1 MLFLFNMKS
10 GKGMI
15 RNRLGEILDIF
26 VKSGF
31 EVTAHPTQC
40 YKDAEQITMKE
51 AGRYDIIVCS
61 GGDGTLDEVVTGM
74 MRCEEKEQKTN
85 RLYSGRKYKR
95 FRKYP

>member
-31 EVTAHPTQC
+31 EVDR
-40 YKDAEQITMKE
+40 K
-51 AGRYDIIVCS
+51 S
-61 GGDGTLDEVVTGM
+61 VV
-74 MRCEEKEQKTN
+74 
-85 RLYSGRKYKR
+85 
-95 FRKYP
+95 